1 MLRYTKDCLEAA
13 EGRWPAE
20 DHSQPRSAA
29 RSGQRPA
36 QRPKTIRVFENGFL
50 EGISRAHP
58 ITPAVWYGPFIAWC
72 WLAWPAKVGWA
83 YTAESFFWGFLGFSL
98 FEYLLH
104 RFVFHGFIRAA
115 RDIPS
120 RFRAFMAHGYHH
132 EFPDD
137 KMRLVMPPMIS
148 WPLAIAFTG
157 LFYLCLGPTRFFPPL
172 TGFMAGYIAYDWV
185 HYYTH
190 HFHPRGGIGKW
201 MRVYHL
207 RHHHQ
212 DPNAHFGVSS
222 PLWDVPFRTFR
233 SPLET
238 RQPQANEAS
247 SHAA

>member
-1 MLRYTKDCLEAA
+1 MIRYTRECLEAA

-20 DHSQPRSAA
+20 DHSSPR
-29 RSGQRPA
+29 QIE
-36 QRPKTIRVFENGFL
+36 RPKTIRVFENRLL
-50 EGISRAHP
+50 ELISRAHP
-58 ITPAVWYGPFIAWC
+58 LTPALWFGPVITWAWISS
-72 WLAWPAKVGWA
+72 PGKIGVGRTGLMFGA
-83 YTAESFFWGFLGFSL
+83 GALGFTL

-104 RFVFHGFIRAA
+104 RFVFHGLIRIAH
-115 RDIPS
+115 DQKS

-148 WPLAIAFTG
+148 WPLAV
-157 LFYLCLGPTRFFPPL
+157 LFAGAYFLALGPTLFLPAL
-172 TGFMAGYIAYDWV
+172 AGTMIAYISYDWV

-190 HFHPRGGIGKW
+190 HFHPRRGVGKW

-222 PLWDVPFRTFR
+222 PLWDLPFGTFR
-233 SPLET
+233 SPLERSRET
-238 RQPQANEAS
+238 RKESEPLG
-247 SHAA
+247 SHG